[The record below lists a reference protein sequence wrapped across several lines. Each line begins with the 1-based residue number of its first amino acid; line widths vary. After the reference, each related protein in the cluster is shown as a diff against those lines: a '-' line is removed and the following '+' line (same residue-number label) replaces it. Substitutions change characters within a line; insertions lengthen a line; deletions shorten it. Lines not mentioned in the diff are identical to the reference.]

1 MLCDTSSHADTG
13 WLRWHHASCA
23 SGSAHQ
29 AAPEESADQTLHVA
43 TMSLAC
49 IQFMSQTEVLIL
61 MVSSRCDVLKLSRRW
76 EVCFWTLQTTLV
88 SPVRCP
94 LCISRALSTDV
105 FI

>member
-1 MLCDTSSHADTG
+1 MLCDTLSHADTG
-13 WLRWHHASCA
+13 WLCWHHASCT
-23 SGSAHQ
+23 SGSGHH
-29 AAPEESADQTLHVA
+29 APAEAEDQTLHVA

-49 IQFMSQTEVLIL
+49 TQFMTQAEALIY
-61 MVSSRCDVLKLSRRW
+61 MASSRRDILKPLRRW
-76 EVCFWTLQTTLV
+76 EVCFWTLQTALV